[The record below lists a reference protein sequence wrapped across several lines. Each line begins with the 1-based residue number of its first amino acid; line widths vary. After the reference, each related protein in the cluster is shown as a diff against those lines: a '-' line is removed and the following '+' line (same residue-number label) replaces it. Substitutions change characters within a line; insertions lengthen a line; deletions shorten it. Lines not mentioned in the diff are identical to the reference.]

1 MPSIRAGGWEVAQL
15 RITNDD
21 GFDEDIKGLLID
33 CQINMSIYNKAI
45 FGSLK
50 ILDGVGLHYACP
62 LLGEEKIEMIFN
74 SSGRAVKSFNG
85 RILKMSSPQ
94 YDDNYHSITYTL
106 DFVSET
112 GFQNLIAPKV
122 SHYIKTAPDLAVE
135 SIVNNFLDGGGW
147 SSKFIETF
155 PGTDGPTPYANDVEI
170 IFPKVSPFKA
180 IDMIAARTYSNY
192 ISRSSLFTFYEDLDA
207 YRFLNIDELF
217 NQNSDVPNYF
227 FDVFEN
233 EYYNIRDKEFYR
245 IVNMSFNSKFDTQSK
260 INNGMLDSSLIRFD
274 PVKKQISSRDTTMSK
289 MAYDLTGLDS
299 YNFINAN
306 REDFLHE
313 IEFDKN
319 KSKDIGRTSVQS
331 FKVESDFD
339 PFDYKALAYGKTM
352 AMFEA
357 LQQIRI
363 DITVPG
369 HTGRKPGDVINI
381 PGMPRGTTYADGTN
395 AEEYLQGRF
404 LVVGVK
410 HAFTLVQ
417 GSTVLTLA
425 KPTLAQKIESKEITL

>member
-1 MPSIRAGGWEVAQL
+1 V
-15 RITNDD
+15 
-21 GFDEDIKGLLID
+21 
-33 CQINMSIYNKAI
+33 
-45 FGSLK
+45 
-50 ILDGVGLHYACP
+50 
-62 LLGEEKIEMIFN
+62 
-74 SSGRAVKSFNG
+74 
-85 RILKMSSPQ
+85 
-94 YDDNYHSITYTL
+94 
-106 DFVSET
+106 
-112 GFQNLIAPKV
+112 
-122 SHYIKTAPDLAVE
+122 
-135 SIVNNFLDGGGW
+135 
-147 SSKFIETF
+147 
-155 PGTDGPTPYANDVEI
+155 
-170 IFPKVSPFKA
+170 
-180 IDMIAARTYSNY
+180 
-192 ISRSSLFTFYEDLDA
+192 
-207 YRFLNIDELF
+207 
-217 NQNSDVPNYF
+217 
-227 FDVFEN
+227 
-233 EYYNIRDKEFYR
+233 
-245 IVNMSFNSKFDTQSK
+245 SFNSKFDTQSK

-274 PVKKQISSRDTTMSK
+274 PVKKQILSRDTTMSR

-313 IEFDKN
+313 IEFDKS

-352 AMFEA
+352 AIFEA

-369 HTGRKPGDVINI
+369 HTNRRPGDVINI

-425 KPTLAQKIESKEITL
+425 KPTLAQKIESKEIT